1 MPVPSPSDTTSF
13 AVVDGLRLR
22 VSHTRP
28 AGVADPPVVVV
39 LHGWGASIDA
49 VGSILAGLRDQVELV
64 ALDLPGFGESDM
76 VPGPWTHEDYARLV
90 IRLADQLGLGSFALV
105 GHSRG
110 AAISLVLAS
119 DPRTSGRIERMVLT
133 GAAGIKPRRRAAYY
147 GKVAM
152 AKAGRVIGAVGG
164 SAGKRVQRRIREKA
178 ASRDWL
184 DAPEAIRGT
193 LRNVLADDL
202 SDRLARIR
210 APTLLIWGPDDDSTP
225 LWMGQR
231 MEREIPGA
239 GLVVLRSG
247 GHFAYAE
254 RAAEFNVIAAHFLT
268 QAGSRA

>member
-1 MPVPSPSDTTSF
+1 MSPSLDTASF
-13 AVVDGLRLR
+13 LTVDGLRLR
-22 VSHTRP
+22 LAHTRP
-28 AGVADPPVVVV
+28 AGIADPPVVVV

-49 VGSILAGLRDQVELV
+49 VGSILAGLRDRVELIAV
-64 ALDLPGFGESDM
+64 DLPGFGESDM
-76 VPGPWTHEDYARLV
+76 VPAAWGHADYAQLV
-90 IRLADQLGLGSFALV
+90 IELADQLDLKTFALV

-110 AAISLVLAS
+110 AAISVFLAS
-119 DPRTSGRIERMVLT
+119 DPQTSDRIERMVLT

-147 GKVAM
+147 GKVGM

-164 SAGKRVQRRIREKA
+164 SAGKRIQQSIREKA

-202 SDRLARIR
+202 SDRLPQVK

-225 LWMGQR
+225 LWMGQQ
-231 MEREIPGA
+231 MERDIPGA

-268 QAGSRA
+268 QAGARA